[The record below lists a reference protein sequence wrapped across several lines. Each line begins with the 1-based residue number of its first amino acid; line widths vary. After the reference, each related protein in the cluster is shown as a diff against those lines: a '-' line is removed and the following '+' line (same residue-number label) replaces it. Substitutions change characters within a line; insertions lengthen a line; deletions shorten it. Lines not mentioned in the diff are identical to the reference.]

1 MRRTREESADTRRTP
16 IAAATQEF
24 AERGCLG
31 ASLRSICAAAHVT
44 TGALYFLFTGKGEL
58 FERALGPS
66 FDQVALSLRTYYRR
80 EQTSLTLGEET
91 LKSPTSPD
99 GRQCTGTLAGS

>member
-1 MRRTREESADTRRTP
+1 MRRTREESADTKRAP

-24 AERGCLG
+24 AERGCQG

-44 TGALYFLFTGKGEL
+44 TGALYFLFAGKGEF

-66 FDQVALSLRTYYRR
+66 FDQVALSLRTHYRR
-80 EQTSLTLGEET
+80 EQTSLTLGEEA
-91 LKSPTSPD
+91 LKRPTSPD
-99 GRQCTGTLAGS
+99 GRQCAGTLAGS